1 MRNAH
6 FAEICGEKCGNKRNV
21 RQSYVRIK
29 LTFLIEVSHKQWV
42 AIFSLEL

>member
-1 MRNAH
+1 MRYAH
-6 FAEICGEKCGNKRNV
+6 FAEICEKCGNKRNV